1 MPPRYIDLTK
11 MVADAQREYL
21 IEGERLKGPLNL
33 FQATF
38 EGINGYEDLV
48 VLDAAIKL
56 AAFTQPIPRIHVTL
70 PVCQFCD
77 RGAGFHCNTGRTW
90 CLACGREQAWST

>member
-11 MVADAQREYL
+11 MVADAEREYL
-21 IEGERLKGPLNL
+21 IEGERLK
-33 FQATF
+33 
-38 EGINGYEDLV
+38 
-48 VLDAAIKL
+48 L
-56 AAFTQPIPRIHVTL
+56 AAFTQQIPRIHVTI

-90 CLACGREQAWST
+90 CLACGREQA